1 VRGLPRKSPE
11 TALLVE
17 DETDLLLFPPL
28 RSAWSKVGQTT
39 EVRLSGW
46 NARKVV
52 FGAMDL
58 RTGERLFHLRDRQRS
73 EDFRPLLN
81 LIRKQYGSRPVA
93 LLLDED
99 SSHIAKASLAL
110 ANKLNI
116 QLLWLPK
123 RAPELNPMES
133 LWRHSK
139 DVVCANRQYTT
150 IDHEARSFVRYL
162 KSQTNEE
169 ALQLSGV
176 RSPDFWLN
184 DQLSKDF
191 CGLA

>member
-1 VRGLPRKSPE
+1 MRGLPPE

-28 RSAWSKVGQTT
+28 RAAWSKVGQTA

-52 FGAMDL
+52 FGTMDL
-58 RTGERLFHLRDRQRS
+58 RTGERLFQLRDRQRS
-73 EDFRPLLN
+73 KDFQPLLE
-81 LIRKQYGSRPVA
+81 LIRKRYGTRPIA

-99 SSHIAKASLAL
+99 SSHIAKASQAL
-110 ANKLNI
+110 AKKLNI

-139 DVVCANRQYTT
+139 DAVCANKQYST
-150 IDHEARSFVRYL
+150 IEQQTRTFVRYL
-162 KSQTNEE
+162 KSLTHKE

-176 RSPDFWLN
+176 RSPGFWLN

-191 CGLA
+191 CGVA

>member
-1 VRGLPRKSPE
+1 MSLFWSK
-11 TALLVE
+11 LVE

-28 RSAWSKVGQTT
+28 RAAWSKVGQTA

-73 EDFRPLLN
+73 EDFRPLLDS
-81 LIRKQYGSRPVA
+81 IRKRYGTRPVVV
-93 LLLDED
+93 LLDED
-99 SSHIAKASLAL
+99 SSHTAKASQAL
-110 ANKLNI
+110 ANRLNI

-123 RAPELNPMES
+123 RAPELNPMEG

-139 DVVCANRQYTT
+139 GVICANTQYAS
-150 IDHEARSFVRYL
+150 INQEARSFVRYL
-162 KSQTNEE
+162 KSLTDEE

-176 RSPDFWLN
+176 QSRDFWLHN
-184 DQLSKDF
+184 QLSKDF
-191 CGLA
+191 

>member
-1 VRGLPRKSPE
+1 MLGLPPE
-11 TALLVE
+11 TVLLVE

-28 RSAWSKVGQTT
+28 RAAWSKVGQTA

-52 FGAMDL
+52 FGTMDL
-58 RTGERLFHLRDRQRS
+58 HTGERLFHLRDRQRS
-73 EDFRPLLN
+73 EDFRPLLTI
-81 LIRKQYGSRPVA
+81 IRKRYSSRPIA

-99 SSHIAKASLAL
+99 SSHIAKASQAL
-110 ANKLNI
+110 AEKLNI

-139 DVVCANRQYTT
+139 DVVCANKQYST
-150 IDHEARSFVRYL
+150 IDQQARAFVRYL
-162 KSQTNEE
+162 KRLTDEE
-169 ALQLSGV
+169 ALQLAGV
-176 RSPDFWLN
+176 RSPNFWLN

-191 CGLA
+191 CGVA